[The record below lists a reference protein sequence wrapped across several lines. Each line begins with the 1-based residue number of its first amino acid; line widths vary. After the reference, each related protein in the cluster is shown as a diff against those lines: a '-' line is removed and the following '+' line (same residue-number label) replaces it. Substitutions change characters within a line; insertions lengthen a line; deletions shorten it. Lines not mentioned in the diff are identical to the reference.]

1 MRLKKAL
8 LIAAALVLLAGVI
21 VFAHLP
27 GGSGGKTGSAV
38 GETPADFTVT
48 CLDGSVFTLSEYRGR
63 TVVVNLWATWCG
75 PCVAELPD
83 FDRLQ
88 REYPE
93 SVAVLALH
101 TEDPTEDV
109 AAYLAPKGWS
119 FAAAVAPDASLPD
132 ALGGGATLPRT
143 VVIAPDGR
151 VIYNQ
156 TGSVTYETLERL
168 IMQETE

>member
-1 MRLKKAL
+1 MRKRTV
-8 LIAAALVLLAGVI
+8 LIAVAALSLLLSVI
-21 VFAHLP
+21 VIAHLP
-27 GGSGGKTGSAV
+27 GPGGGKSGSAV

-48 CLDGSVFTLSEYRGR
+48 CLDGSVFTLSEFRRGGCM
-63 TVVVNLWATWCG
+63 VVINLWATWCG
-75 PCVAELPD
+75 PCVKELPD

-88 REYPE
+88 REFPNM
-93 SVAVLALH
+93 VAVLALH

-109 AAYLAPKGWS
+109 AVPGVGRS
-119 FAAAVAPDASLPD
+119 FDFAVAPDASLPN

-156 TGSVTYETLERL
+156 TGSLAYETLERL
-168 IMQETE
+168 VLQEAE